1 MSNYNVSSLYNTV
14 SFNSFLNRNLLGFSS
29 FSLDSPPQY
38 KVTADSED
46 NKESTQH
53 DEVDVEFGI
62 LNIHL
67 LQNFLWFTEV
77 AGLFLTLQSVSIK
90 SIYSLQN
97 SFKGVPVRQP
107 KQVKSLPSTKDLFQ
121 KTLTKWLQKHTG
133 LKSQIWVQ
141 NMSFCRAFICRSY
154 VLLSLTMY
162 SKVSIHILEKGN
174 LFLWRQTATCFINQY
189 WWKAILKSLRAQMY
203 NVYW

>member
-1 MSNYNVSSLYNTV
+1 M
-14 SFNSFLNRNLLGFSS
+14 SFNLFLNKNLLGFSS
-29 FSLDSPPQY
+29 FSLDPPPQY

-107 KQVKSLPSTKDLFQ
+107 KHFKSLPSTEDLFQ
-121 KTLTKWLQKHTG
+121 KTLTKWLQKNTG
-133 LKSQIWVQ
+133 LKSQIWVEY
-141 NMSFCRAFICRSY
+141 MYLCRAVI
-154 VLLSLTMY
+154 
-162 SKVSIHILEKGN
+162 GN
-174 LFLWRQTATCFINQY
+174 VGHMFLC
-189 WWKAILKSLRAQMY
+189 L
-203 NVYW
+203 